1 MELNVSDLVVS
12 TAGRDRGELFYVIGT
27 EGVYALIANGR
38 DRTLERPKRKKRKHL
53 LRVEQNESEI
63 VRKLKSGDQVLNAQL
78 RKALAIERQTFRS
91 QNQGG

>member
-1 MELNVSDLVVS
+1 M
-12 TAGRDRGELFYVIGT
+12 IGP
-27 EGVYALIANGR
+27 EGVYALRVNGK

-78 RKALAIERQTFRS
+78 RKALARERQTFRS